1 MRSYSARL
9 IVCLSVLV
17 ESSTMKVE
25 RVLRASTRA
34 FTATLPNSVFW
45 LFGISSVSSR
55 SRSAGGF
62 HSVVAAFSSY
72 ATTAPP
78 SWARHPLDAGR
89 DATGSRHRGIP
100 GVYPDIAGSI
110 IPGQSGALAP
120 MDPGGRREKGVR
132 RGRGQCLSPAR
143 RPTARETRVWFR
155 PIAYPNA
162 WQKGGGQIA
171 EWAWNPRI

>member
-9 IVCLSVLV
+9 IVCLPVLV

-34 FTATLPNSVFW
+34 FTTTLPNSVFW

-78 SWARHPLDAGR
+78 SRARLPLDAGR
-89 DATGSRHRGIP
+89 DAPALAIGDSGSVPRHRGIN
-100 GVYPDIAGSI
+100 YPRSVGCCS
-110 IPGQSGALAP
+110 PPWTLSG
-120 MDPGGRREKGVR
+120 DG
-132 RGRGQCLSPAR
+132 R
-143 RPTARETRVWFR
+143 RPTARSQLVFITGRK
-155 PIAYPNA
+155 AYCQANGEFGLDQSLNA
-162 WQKGGGQIA
+162 ARGRKQGWSDRGMA
-171 EWAWNPRI
+171 L